1 MIKYLTPIFKF
12 IQISSIGFLISIV
25 LINIFFFATKDSEIS
40 SQFTLAVVFFI
51 NFYFLKKSFHIK
63 SNFKFILILLIFSL
77 FFRVFEFYSFNFI
90 FGNYTN
96 NLNLSWILTLILSF
110 MLKIIVYP
118 ITLKNFK

>member
-1 MIKYLTPIFKF
+1 MIKFLIPIFKF
-12 IQISSIGFLISIV
+12 LQISSIGFLISIV
-25 LINIFFFATKDSEIS
+25 LINIVFFATKDSEIS
-40 SQFTLAVVFFI
+40 SLITLAVVFFI
-51 NFYFLKKSFHIK
+51 NFYFLKRAFRIN
-63 SNFKFILILLIFSL
+63 SNFKFIIILLIFSL

>member
-1 MIKYLTPIFKF
+1 MIKFLIPIFKF
-12 IQISSIGFLISIV
+12 LQISSIGFLISIV
-25 LINIFFFATKDSEIS
+25 LINIVFFATKDSEIS
-40 SQFTLAVVFFI
+40 SLITLAVVFFI
-51 NFYFLKKSFHIK
+51 NFYFLKRTFRIN
-63 SNFKFILILLIFSL
+63 SNFKFIIILLIFSL

>member
-1 MIKYLTPIFKF
+1 MIKYLTSIFKF
-12 IQISSIGFLISIV
+12 LQISSIGFLISIA
-25 LINIFFFATKDSEIS
+25 LINIIFFSTKDPKIS
-40 SQFTLAVVFFI
+40 SQITLVIVFFI
-51 NFYFLKKSFHIK
+51 NFYFLKKSFRIS
-63 SNFKFILILLIFSL
+63 SNFKFIIILLIFSL

-90 FGNYTN
+90 FGYYIN